1 MRYLVLEINSET
13 DRQEVITVPGKEI
26 RIRRKRLGLTQ
37 RALARLINVRPTTLC
52 QYENGTNEMSFA
64 ILRDIARVLK
74 CSVIEL
80 AYEEFGMSNPSDLN
94 SINNDGNSIH
104 DVCDYNS
111 TNHLDKEI
119 FILLQDLDEVAKRKV
134 IEFMRD
140 QRVITQYF
148 KLTINKD

>member
-13 DRQEVITVPGKEI
+13 DRQEVITVLGKEI

-52 QYENGTNEMSFA
+52 QYESGTNEMSFA

-80 AYEEFGMSNPSDLN
+80 AYEEFGMSNPSDLS

-104 DVCDYNS
+104 GVCDCNS
-111 TNHLDKEI
+111 TNPLDNEI

-134 IEFMRD
+134 VEFMRD
-140 QRVITQYF
+140 QRVICRYF
-148 KLTINKD
+148 IR

>member
-1 MRYLVLEINSET
+1 
-13 DRQEVITVPGKEI
+13 
-26 RIRRKRLGLTQ
+26 
-37 RALARLINVRPTTLC
+37 
-52 QYENGTNEMSFA
+52 MSFA

-80 AYEEFGMSNPSDLN
+80 AYEEFGMSKPSDLN

-140 QRVITQYF
+140 QRVITQYYA
-148 KLTINKD
+148 LNKRR